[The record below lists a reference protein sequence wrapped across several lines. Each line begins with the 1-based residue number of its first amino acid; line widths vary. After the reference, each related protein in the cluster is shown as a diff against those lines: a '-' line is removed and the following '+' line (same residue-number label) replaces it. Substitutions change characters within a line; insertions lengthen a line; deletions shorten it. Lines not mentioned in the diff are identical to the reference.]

1 MHSIFKQEENG
12 PRSLS
17 ISNKKDD
24 GRRLALRSKKFM
36 RMEGEEEN
44 LDHSSTFSWIADHL
58 LDNRYQTRIRYI
70 FVIGYVGAIIT
81 FLPAFCRSVVSDT
94 ICFPKR
100 ISAVL

>member
-36 RMEGEEEN
+36 RMEGKEEN
-44 LDHSSTFSWIADHL
+44 LDHSL
-58 LDNRYQTRIRYI
+58 LDS
-70 FVIGYVGAIIT
+70 
-81 FLPAFCRSVVSDT
+81 RSSV
-94 ICFPKR
+94 R
-100 ISAVL
+100 